1 MLTTGSRLESSHGM
15 NAISAAAEIHA
26 NVTMKFDSN
35 QSLRCPV
42 EHDLQRSKAK
52 RDEREADEIKI
63 QALALPLPFAGGCR
77 RNL

>member
-35 QSLRCPV
+35 QSV